1 MSKSMQYYEYPEST
15 ELNMSYSYNQYNDD
29 DDDDDTCDI
38 CERSTV
44 QYNCNKCANSI
55 CGEAECCLIF
65 PHYCNTTYF
74 VCSKCVDEI
83 SQNLI
88 LQIDLGKLVLLK
100 EKIRTGTTTNSACSS
115 RTNSACSSISSKL
128 DDSSFTPFLTKTAQ
142 L

>member
-1 MSKSMQYYEYPEST
+1 MQYYEYPKSKEF
-15 ELNMSYSYNQYNDD
+15 NIICSYNEYNQN
-29 DDDDDTCDI
+29 DDDDTCDI
-38 CERSTV
+38 CKTSTV

-55 CGEAECCLIF
+55 CGESECCLIF

-74 VCSKCVDEI
+74 VCSECVDEI

-100 EKIRTGTTTNSACSS
+100 EKIRAGTTTNSPCSS
-115 RTNSACSSISSKL
+115 RTNSGYSNSISSKS
-128 DDSSFTPFLTKTAQ
+128 DDISFTPFLIETAQ